1 MAGVDPVGASA
12 ALFQALK
19 AEAAVLKRKQQ
30 RKGIEYRVKEGSSAC
45 LPGRD
50 SRLGSTVRQ
59 SAHQRRA
66 LQAAASSPTHAT
78 PPPRACA
85 VRPNITRGT
94 ASASGDGS
102 MLLASPKAARPITAP
117 SVRGAPAESCCPI
130 SPLSHSGPARV
141 ATTLFHPQLLLALHH
156 CHVLPLL
163 LVQTALG
170 KTGGSTDSGGGGG
183 GAASGDVLDDY
194 DPIAAQEKEH
204 HDMMADLGKCREEA
218 SNLHHRVMT
227 LLARRE
233 DLEHEGEKLAYMDG
247 IEAERDEGMRAIE
260 TVRGGRGGEG
270 RRRWHARSLSR
281 GSWSNTPP
289 PRSPLPARCV
299 HACRRS

>member
-1 MAGVDPVGASA
+1 
-12 ALFQALK
+12 
-19 AEAAVLKRKQQ
+19 
-30 RKGIEYRVKEGSSAC
+30 
-45 LPGRD
+45 
-50 SRLGSTVRQ
+50 
-59 SAHQRRA
+59 
-66 LQAAASSPTHAT
+66 
-78 PPPRACA
+78 
-85 VRPNITRGT
+85 
-94 ASASGDGS
+94 

-130 SPLSHSGPARV
+130 SPLSYSGPARV
-141 ATTLFHPQLLLALHH
+141 ATTLCHPQLLLALHH

-260 TVRGGRGGEG
+260 TVRGGRGGEAALACAQPFAG
-270 RRRWHARSLSR
+270 QLVQHAAAALAAACPLCSRLQTKLKVTALETALGEEDTYRATLDFMYVRAREQKVTTLSVQKAFEDSLAAHHKEFDLKQ
-281 GSWSNTPP
+281 G
-289 PRSPLPARCV
+289 LLARV
-299 HACRRS
+299 QRAGEEEAEALRTTQTEIRKEM